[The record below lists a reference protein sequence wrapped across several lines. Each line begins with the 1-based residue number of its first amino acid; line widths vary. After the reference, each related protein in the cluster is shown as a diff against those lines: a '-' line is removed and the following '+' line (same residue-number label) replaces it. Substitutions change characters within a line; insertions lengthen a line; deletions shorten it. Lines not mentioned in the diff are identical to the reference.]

1 MNKNSIPG
9 VVVGPDAPC
18 VRASE
23 QYPARCEGTEA
34 EGVGRM
40 EGRRRGKG

>member
-9 VVVGPDAPC
+9 VLEGPNAPC
-18 VRASE
+18 VRASK

-34 EGVGRM
+34 EEVGRM
-40 EGRRRGKG
+40 EGRTRGKG